1 MKHFLLISLL
11 ALSVSLQAQHT
22 LRFGVELVEATATE
36 KVYNFETEDF
46 LNIVAW
52 QFSMH
57 FDGTRMRFKEIRNP
71 ILNYLSTNSF
81 YEPTPGNLR
90 SLWLDNDLDPDNY
103 TEPTVLFQMV
113 FEILS
118 PENTPLCFEESQE
131 FFEFVV
137 QEEPGNFYLSELVI
151 HDDCVAGLS
160 IFLEGASATEDI
172 STSVVQHIT
181 DVSLMSS
188 GTLSFSSASNQNL
201 VLSLVDL
208 NGKQL
213 ISFDEKEYTT
223 GRNSLSCKPVAQGVY
238 VLKSIAGDGKESA
251 VKVFAF

>member
-81 YEPTPGNLR
+81 NEPTPGNLR
-90 SLWLDNDLDPDNY
+90 SLWLDNDLTPDNY
-103 TEPTVLFQMV
+103 TEPTVLFQLV
-113 FEILS
+113 FELLT
-118 PENTPLCFEESQE
+118 PENTPLCFDEAQE
-131 FFEFVV
+131 YFEFVV
-137 QEEPGNFYLSELVI
+137 EEGPGNFYLSELVI

-160 IFLEGASATEDI
+160 IFLDGTATEDI
-172 STSVVQHIT
+172 STPQVQHVT
-181 DVSLMSS
+181 DVSLQSS
-188 GTLSFSSASNQNL
+188 GTLSFSSASDQRL
-201 VLSLVDL
+201 KLSLIDL
-208 NGKQL
+208 NGRQL

-223 GRNSLSCKPVAQGVY
+223 GRNSLSCRPVAQGVY
-238 VLKSIAGDGKESA
+238 VLKTIAGDGKESA
-251 VKVFAF
+251 MKVFAY

>member
-1 MKHFLLISLL
+1 MKHLLLISFF

-81 YEPTPGNLR
+81 NEPTPGNLR
-90 SLWLDNDLDPDNY
+90 SLWLDNDLTPDNY

-113 FEILS
+113 FELLT
-118 PENTPLCFEESQE
+118 PENTPLCFDESQE
-131 FFEFVV
+131 YFEFVV
-137 QEEPGNFYLSELVI
+137 EEGSGNFYLSELVI

-160 IFLEGASATEDI
+160 IFLDGASATEDI
-172 STSVVQHIT
+172 SLPQVQHIT
-181 DVSLMSS
+181 DVSLVSS
-188 GTLSFSSASNQNL
+188 GTLSFSSAIDQNL
-201 VLSLVDL
+201 KLTLVDL

-213 ISFDEKEYTT
+213 ISFDEKEYAT
-223 GRNSLSCKPVAQGVY
+223 GRNSLSCKPIAQGVY
-238 VLKSIAGDGKESA
+238 VLKAIAEDGKESA
-251 VKVFAF
+251 TKVFAF

>member
-1 MKHFLLISLL
+1 MKHFLLIAFLT
-11 ALSVSLQAQHT
+11 LSISLQAQHT

-81 YEPTPGNLR
+81 NEPTPGNLR

-113 FEILS
+113 FELLT
-118 PENTPLCFEESQE
+118 PENTPLCFDESQE
-131 FFEFVV
+131 YFEFVV
-137 QEEPGNFYLSELVI
+137 EEGSGNFYLSELVI

-160 IFLEGASATEDI
+160 IFLDGTATEDV
-172 STSVVQHIT
+172 TSPQVQHIK
-181 DVSLMSS
+181 DVSLISS
-188 GTLSFSSASNQNL
+188 GTLSFTSASNQKL
-201 VLSLVDL
+201 KLSLIDL

-213 ISFDEKEYTT
+213 ISFDEKEYAS
-223 GRNSLSCKPVAQGVY
+223 GRNTVQCKPVASGVY
-238 VLKSIAGDGKESA
+238 VLKAIAEDGKESA
-251 VKVFAF
+251 TKVFAF